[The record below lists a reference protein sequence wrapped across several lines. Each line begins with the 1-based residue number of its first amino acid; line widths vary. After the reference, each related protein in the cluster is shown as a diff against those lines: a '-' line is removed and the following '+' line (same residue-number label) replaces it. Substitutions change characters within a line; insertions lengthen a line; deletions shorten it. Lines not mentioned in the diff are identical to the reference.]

1 MGGHDLTWI
10 TKVENGNVHEV
21 LEQTITVNIVFKG
34 IYDAIIYPKD
44 DCNFFPRKSEYP
56 DTIQFFYTFSVL
68 RARIFNGPIC
78 LLFFLS
84 HYTSV
89 QLGKSDGT

>member
-10 TKVENGNVHEV
+10 TKVENGNVHQV

-56 DTIQFFYTFSVL
+56 DTIQFFTHFLYLEQGFSMGL
-68 RARIFNGPIC
+68 SACFSFCPIIHQ
-78 LLFFLS
+78 FS
-84 HYTSV
+84 
-89 QLGKSDGT
+89 